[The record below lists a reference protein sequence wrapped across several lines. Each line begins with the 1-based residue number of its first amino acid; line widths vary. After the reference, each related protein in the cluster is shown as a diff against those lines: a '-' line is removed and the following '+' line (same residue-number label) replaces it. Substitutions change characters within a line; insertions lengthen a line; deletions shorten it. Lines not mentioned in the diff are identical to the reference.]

1 MESEI
6 TDMTMV
12 CITSYFIVSI
22 IAFFGMWKDLEND
35 YPKFYELP
43 RAVRIICR
51 VCAFIFWPIYVI
63 PIAVGLISL
72 LFKRIYDAFVE

>member
-6 TDMTMV
+6 TDKIMV
-12 CITSYFIVSI
+12 CITFYFIASI
-22 IAFFGMWKDLEND
+22 VAFFMWKDLEND

-43 RAVRIICR
+43 RAVRIIIR

-63 PIAVGLISL
+63 PSAVGLISI

>member
-6 TDMTMV
+6 TDIMMV
-12 CITSYFIVSI
+12 RITFYFIVSI
-22 IAFFGMWKDLEND
+22 ITFFGIWKNLEND